1 MKALAL
7 VLLLSTPAFALDG
20 NPLRPGFPP
29 CLGKEEGH
37 WQVYLEE
44 REGKPPLKHLALTS
58 IDFLDPAY
66 VICWVNAPQLI
77 IAGDLKPSTP
87 VKQSRQR
94 QDRTIGALHELYA
107 EAR

>member
-20 NPLRPGFPP
+20 NPLHPGLPV
-29 CLGKEEGH
+29 CEGGEQGY
-37 WQVYLEE
+37 WQTVTATQRGQDYI
-44 REGKPPLKHLALTS
+44 HLALTA

-66 VICWVNAPQLI
+66 VICWVDPSQLVT
-77 IAGDLKPSTP
+77 AGERKPAQP
-87 VKQSRQR
+87 IKQSRQR